1 MNPGARILIVDDN
14 ADFRTVLAAA
24 LRSHGYLTTE
34 AADGQEALE
43 TLAITDTDMAIV
55 DLDMP
60 RLNGLELSKKVKEA
74 APDYPIVMVTG
85 YAQFYSAA
93 EILSV
98 GVDAFLQKPVSM
110 DKLLEVIQKIRT

>member
-1 MNPGARILIVDDN
+1 MKPGSRILIVDDN
-14 ADFRTVLAAA
+14 EDFRFLLASA

-34 AADGQEALE
+34 AADGQEALK
-43 TLAITDTDMAIV
+43 TLSTTETDMAIV

-60 RLNGLELSKKVKEA
+60 KLNGLALSKKGNEA
-74 APDYPIVMVTG
+74 APAYPIVMVTG

-110 DKLLEVIQKIRT
+110 DKLLEVIQKI

>member
-1 MNPGARILIVDDN
+1 MKPGSRILIVDDN
-14 ADFRTVLAAA
+14 EDFRSVLASA
-24 LRSHGYLTTE
+24 LRSHGYLTSE
-34 AADGQEALE
+34 AADGQEALQ
-43 TLAITDTDMAIV
+43 TLTTTDTDMAIV

-60 RLNGLELSKKVKEA
+60 KLNGLALSKKVKEA

-110 DKLLEVIQKIRT
+110 EKLLEVIQRI

>member
-1 MNPGARILIVDDN
+1 MKPGSTILIVDDN
-14 ADFRTVLAAA
+14 DDFRVMVAAA
-24 LRSHGYLTTE
+24 LKEYGYNVRE

-43 TLAITDTDMAIV
+43 VLASTKSDMAIV

-60 RLNGLELSKKVKEA
+60 KLNGLELSKKVKDA
-74 APDYPIVMVTG
+74 VPDFPIVMVTG

-98 GVDAFLQKPVSM
+98 GVDAFLQKPVPM
-110 DKLLEVIQKIRT
+110 EKLLNVIRQL